1 MTPKTAR
8 KFAYSDPLKT
18 QLDRA
23 KSTRADLEAE
33 KAATQLKLAELSRQ
47 ILRTNGY
54 IKSIKVLIEGTGALK
69 PPETSL
75 ADFCRRGLNHFG
87 DWVTA
92 IEVRDY
98 LVDLGVHLRY
108 KNNMSVIHMTLSRV
122 GECKRSGSGPVYRS
136 RPAKLLEG
144 TT

>member
-98 LVDLGVHLRY
+98 LVDLGRPSPLQKQH
-108 KNNMSVIHMTLSRV
+108 V
-122 GECKRSGSGPVYRS
+122 GNPHDPFKGRRMQ
-136 RPAKLLEG
+136 AKWQRTRL
-144 TT
+144 